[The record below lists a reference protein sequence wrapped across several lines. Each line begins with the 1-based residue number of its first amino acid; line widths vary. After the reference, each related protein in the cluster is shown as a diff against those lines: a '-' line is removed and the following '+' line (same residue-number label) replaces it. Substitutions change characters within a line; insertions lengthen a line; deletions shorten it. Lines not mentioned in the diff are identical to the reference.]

1 MLRAGALLY
10 AVFISGITTIL
21 SAAIILLYFYSE
33 QYSLELSNQNKL
45 VDNVNSAIQ
54 LGITKPYGE
63 YVIDLYGE
71 EKDSVIINKR
81 SWGVFDLVVA
91 KSFWKNS
98 EYTKA
103 ALIGEYIDNEPT
115 LLLNDNN
122 KSLYVCGN
130 TYVSGDV
137 LLPKSGVKRA
147 YIEGKSY
154 ASESLIYGKVSQS
167 EKFLPPFDAD
177 KIKELK
183 QQVISAWEDERT
195 IDINDVKDT
204 LSNSFI
210 KQSILIFDDEE
221 IVIENIKISG
231 NIVVQ
236 SSSAIV
242 IGASCFLENVI
253 LIAPKVSF
261 ESGFKGVVQVIAS
274 DTVLLSDSVVLN
286 YPSSICLLG
295 DATFPF
301 VQLNPY
307 SLIKGIVFVDNK
319 HLTRG
324 YSPNISIEKKAEIY
338 GQVYC
343 NGAVEL
349 KGNIKGSSYVDRFV
363 LKTTSSYYEN
373 HLLDVSIT
381 RDGFSPSFL
390 GIDIF
395 SNKNK
400 KGIIV
405 CLD

>member
-1 MLRAGALLY
+1 MK
-10 AVFISGITTIL
+10 T
-21 SAAIILLYFYSE
+21 YS
-33 QYSLELSNQNKL
+33 
-45 VDNVNSAIQ
+45 
-54 LGITKPYGE
+54 
-63 YVIDLYGE
+63 
-71 EKDSVIINKR
+71 
-81 SWGVFDLVVA
+81 
-91 KSFWKNS
+91 
-98 EYTKA
+98 
-103 ALIGEYIDNEPT
+103 
-115 LLLNDNN
+115 
-122 KSLYVCGN
+122 
-130 TYVSGDV
+130 
-137 LLPKSGVKRA
+137 
-147 YIEGKSY
+147 
-154 ASESLIYGKVSQS
+154 
-167 EKFLPPFDAD
+167 
-177 KIKELK
+177 
-183 QQVISAWEDERT
+183 
-195 IDINDVKDT
+195 
-204 LSNSFI
+204 
-210 KQSILIFDDEE
+210 
-221 IVIENIKISG
+221 

-319 HLTRG
+319 QLTRG
-324 YSPNISIEKKAEIY
+324 YNPNIRIEKKAEIY

-395 SNKNK
+395 SNMNK